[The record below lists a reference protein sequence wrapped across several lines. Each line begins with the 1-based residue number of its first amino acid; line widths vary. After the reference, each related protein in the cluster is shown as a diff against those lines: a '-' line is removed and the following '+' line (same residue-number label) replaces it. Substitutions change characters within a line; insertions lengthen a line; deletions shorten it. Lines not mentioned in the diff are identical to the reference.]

1 MRFCKPTTTANVI
14 NDIFLKGRIVNAEY
28 DDREVLAVILQ
39 NFQEQGFV
47 LGCVGLHGELI
58 KEWGAKD
65 VRKIAHYNVLKIPTI
80 HHKNPMLRQQ
90 IKQVLLDLHEGK
102 QIVFDGYELKRQ
114 RLVELIATERKLL
127 ILRNNGTIAT
137 MRNKGRIIGYQKS
150 VFKEQ
155 KRA

>member
-1 MRFCKPTTTANVI
+1 MGFCKPTTTANVI

-28 DDREVLAVILQ
+28 NDLEALAMLLK

-58 KEWGAKD
+58 KEWGVAD
-65 VRKIAHYNVLKIPTI
+65 MRKIAHYNVLRVPTI

-90 IKQVLLDLHEGK
+90 IKQVLFDLHEGK
-102 QIVFDGYELKRQ
+102 QIGFDTYELKRQ

-127 ILRNNGTIAT
+127 ILQDIGTIT
-137 MRNKGRIIGYQKS
+137 TIRNKGRIIGYQKS